1 MAAIATIEKG
11 KTSLAGCEVLEAAD
25 AKTEPGT
32 EKGDVKGVERL
43 IKGKRIICPFCG
55 QPSSSLDHCT
65 RCNALFDKQVRSI
78 AFTEDADPRVDLIG
92 PVSTRVGKYLMWAA
106 IAVLLIAFAVATNW
120 AAGYL

>member
-1 MAAIATIEKG
+1 MAAAVTIEKG
-11 KTSLAGCEVLEAAD
+11 KASFAGCEVLEAAD
-25 AKTEPGT
+25 AHTEPETG
-32 EKGDVKGVERL
+32 KGDVKGVERL
-43 IKGKRIICPFCG
+43 IKGRRIICPFCG

-78 AFTEDADPRVDLIG
+78 AFTEDADPRVDSIG